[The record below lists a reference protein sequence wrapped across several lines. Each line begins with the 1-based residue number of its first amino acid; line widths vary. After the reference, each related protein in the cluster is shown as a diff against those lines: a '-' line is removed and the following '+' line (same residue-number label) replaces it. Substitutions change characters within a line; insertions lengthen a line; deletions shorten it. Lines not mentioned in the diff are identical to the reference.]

1 MARLSTSPTPHHHIV
16 QALVLITALVGFGG
30 VVSAQAA
37 VTGPL
42 AKAVA
47 QGKQIFLH
55 DTFGGQGRTCSAC
68 HQGAGL
74 AATVTPKGSRF
85 PNLSNAAAIFPRY
98 SARAGRVITLQE
110 QIRGCVKGALGGTPP
125 AYGSLTMR
133 ALVSYLTSLS
143 QGKPIDMGGKLR

>member
-1 MARLSTSPTPHHHIV
+1 MTRLSNSPSKHYRHV
-16 QALVLITALVGFGG
+16 SSLVLITLLVGIW
-30 VVSAQAA
+30 SAIPVQAA
-37 VTGPL
+37 ITGPL

-55 DTFGGQGRTCSAC
+55 DTFGGRGVTCNAC

-74 AATVTPKGSRF
+74 AATVTPNGAKF
-85 PNLSNAAAIFPRY
+85 PSLSNAATIFPRY

-110 QIRGCVKGALGGTPP
+110 QIRACVKGALGGTPP
-125 AYGSLTMR
+125 AYGSLTMS

-143 QGKPIDMGGKLR
+143 QGKPINMGGKPQ